1 MQRIKWVPIDVGTAT
16 EGVLSKN
23 APPKAAPTKEEAAEA
38 AARAE
43 EEAAA
48 AAVRAEEEE
57 TAYAAAKIIEDEAK
71 VELGLI
77 RLCA

>member
-43 EEAAA
+43 EE
-48 AAVRAEEEE
+48 E